1 MKAQIL
7 VVDDE
12 KQIRDML
19 SRHFRYLGYAVSTA
33 EDGCAA
39 LKHLESNKVD
49 ILITDIMMPNMDG
62 IELTTRV
69 RAEYPLVRMIVVTGY
84 VTLTNALATMQNGAD
99 ALIPKPL
106 EDMAPLEHAV
116 ARSAEILQGWVD
128 QLAILTRGKPGS
140 EGKAH
145 G

>member
-1 MKAQIL
+1 MKTRIL
-7 VVDDE
+7 AVDDE
-12 KQIRDML
+12 KQIREML
-19 SRHFRYLGYAVSTA
+19 SRHFRYLGYDVSTA

-39 LKHLESNKVD
+39 LKHLETNKVD
-49 ILITDIMMPNMDG
+49 IMITDIKMPRMDG
-62 IELTTRV
+62 VELTTRV
-69 RAEYPLVRMIVVTGY
+69 RDEYPLVRIIVVTGY
-84 VTLTNALATMQNGAD
+84 VTLSNAMATMQNGAD

-128 QLAILTRGKPGS
+128 QLAILTRGKSTSGGGS
-140 EGKAH
+140 H